1 MTESLD
7 IALKEYASRRTQLAK
22 GLGDAVALVF
32 AGDATVDGRFKP
44 DANFVYL
51 TGIKTEPG
59 AVLMFDT
66 SNENADKR
74 IVLFLKPINPEADQ
88 WDGFRP
94 GVGAELR
101 EKTGI
106 KTILRT
112 PHLPATVT
120 TALRK
125 SKHAACLHAFAIYP
139 SAVSADF
146 NVFQQV
152 AQRVPGVRVE
162 DQTHLLTAL
171 RAVKSSAELRLIQHA
186 AGITER
192 AYIQALPHVRPGMNE
207 SRLQLALETV
217 YKQHGGE
224 IAYGSIVGG
233 GFNGT
238 VLHYANNDQPLNDGD
253 LIVIDSAASFGGY
266 ASDITRTVPVNGKFS
281 ADQKEVYE
289 VVLAAQL
296 AAIKACKPGAPMHAI
311 DSAARKVIERAGFG
325 DAFVHSIGHPLGLAV
340 HDVVP
345 DHALVNGMVITIE
358 PGIYFP
364 DRKLGVRIEDDI
376 LITKTGSRVLTPNVP
391 KTVKEIEA
399 LMSR

>member
-7 IALKEYASRRTQLAK
+7 INLKEYQNRRTRLAK
-22 GLGDAVALVF
+22 SLGDAVALVF
-32 AGDATVDGRFKP
+32 AGETIIDGRFKP
-44 DANFVYL
+44 DDHFVYL
-51 TGIKTEPG
+51 TGIKNEPG
-59 AVLMFDT
+59 AVLMFDKHH
-66 SNENADKR
+66 ENADRR
-74 IVLFLKPINPEADQ
+74 IILFLKPINPEADQ

-94 GVGAELR
+94 GVGSALR

-112 PHLPATVT
+112 PHLPSTVT

-125 SKHAACLHAFAIYP
+125 SKRAACLHALAVYP
-139 SAVSADF
+139 AAVSADL

-162 DQTHLLTAL
+162 DQSHLLTSQ
-171 RAVKSSAELRLIQHA
+171 RAVKSEAELRLIQHA
-186 AGITER
+186 AHITEQ
-192 AYIQALPHVRPGMNE
+192 AYLQALPHVRAGMNE

-217 YKQHGGE
+217 YKQHGGDV
-224 IAYGSIVGG
+224 AYGSIVGG

-238 VLHYANNDQPLNDGD
+238 VLHYVNNNQPLNDGD

-266 ASDITRTVPVNGKFS
+266 ASDITRTIPVNGIFS
-281 ADQKEVYE
+281 DEQKEIYN

-296 AAIKACKPGAPMHAI
+296 AAIKACKPGVPMYAV
-311 DSAARKVIERAGFG
+311 DAAARKVIERAGYG

-345 DHALVNGMVITIE
+345 DHALVENMVITIE
-358 PGIYFP
+358 PGIYLP
-364 DRKLGVRIEDDI
+364 DRRLGVRIEDDI
-376 LITKTGSRVLTPNVP
+376 LITKTGHRVLTPNVP
-391 KTVKEIEA
+391 KTVKDIEA
-399 LMSR
+399 LMRR